1 MVLAVILFAGFVSI
15 ALAAV
20 LAALAFIDV
29 AFNVWESAE
38 RADRHA
44 RYTETAAPAHVGV
57 AAVEPALP
65 TELSPRVPQ
74 IRAHQWAQ
82 SA

>member
-1 MVLAVILFAGFVSI
+1 MVLAVILFAGFVGI

-20 LAALAFIDV
+20 LGALAFIDV

-38 RADRHA
+38 RADRAA
-44 RYTETAAPAHVGV
+44 RYTETAVPAHVG
-57 AAVEPALP
+57 AAVQPAVPVELP
-65 TELSPRVPQ
+65 PRVQQ
-74 IRAHQWAQ
+74 ILAHQWAQ